1 TFPPTL
7 SVSIVTYAPDFV
19 VLEKC
24 VRDLKQASKVATKMG
39 LLGQC
44 RLTLV
49 DNGPGEQFA
58 PRLRML
64 LEASWNDPESE
75 SEYIRSPTNVGYA
88 RGHNLAVLKQNTDFH
103 LILNPDVYVQS
114 DALAEAL
121 AFAASHQEV
130 GLITPAVYGPD
141 S

>member
-1 TFPPTL
+1 MAGGGDPSDREWSLTTFPPTL

-75 SEYIRSPTNVGYA
+75 SEYIRSPTNVGGLRKSA
-88 RGHNLAVLKQNTDFH
+88 FRSDITKATTIAPSWKMT
-103 LILNPDVYVQS
+103 NPTSQP
-114 DALAEAL
+114 LREKTW
-121 AFAASHQEV
+121 
-130 GLITPAVYGPD
+130 G
-141 S
+141 